1 MITDVKC
8 QAQYLTHSKRATV
21 GVTVI
26 AAVVVGLAPNCTRG
40 RGLRATPGALQPA
53 SHPGQPRSDST
64 LSTHQGASSFL
75 PAEPPPPSASR
86 RSFPSCDSRPAP
98 GPFPR
103 TPPFRPARRGHTLRL
118 PFSCSRCHGSPAS
131 TWCWP
136 PYPTTTQTHSVTPS
150 NTAGPS

>member
-53 SHPGQPRSDST
+53 SHPGPPRSDSP

-103 TPPFRPARRGHTLRL
+103 TPPFRPARRVTRSGYHFLALGTTVRL
-118 PFSCSRCHGSPAS
+118 PRHGAGRP
-131 TWCWP
+131 TP
-136 PYPTTTQTHSVTPS
+136 PQHRPTR
-150 NTAGPS
+150 